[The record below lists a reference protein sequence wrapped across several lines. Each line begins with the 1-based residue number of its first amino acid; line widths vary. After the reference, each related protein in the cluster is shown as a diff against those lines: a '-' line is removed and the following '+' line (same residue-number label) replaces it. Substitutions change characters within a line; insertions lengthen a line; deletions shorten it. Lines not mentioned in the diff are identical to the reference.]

1 MLDMFKWL
9 KIVVIIHKKNSLT
22 ILHIQLRE
30 HSVETE
36 YNSMLTQQPIKFT
49 HVIKHHLLLLINV
62 GNKELSVMILD
73 SQ

>member
-30 HSVETE
+30 HLVETE
-36 YNSMLTQQPIKFT
+36 YNSMLTQQLIKFT
-49 HVIKHHLLLLINV
+49 HVIKHLLLLLINV
-62 GNKELSVMILD
+62 GTKALSVMMKD
-73 SQ
+73 TQ